1 MPVSPRKTLQVPD
14 FFTVFGH
21 SYMQYSFGTYYQT
34 GRADSLV
41 RAALDIEHTNWQ
53 NYSING
59 ARATIEASYTGGFH
73 RMFQRTKR
81 PTRGGPYTA
90 DGGCMI
96 LDYGINDIGLVSN
109 STQLKTAYQHAMRAM
124 ISRWRASVIYEND
137 FQVGTRTSYGAGFG
151 SVAAT
156 GYTSNNTAHWAT
168 STTNANFTLTLPSDY
183 NGEDVAICLV
193 GAGGL
198 AGGTVTWSG
207 TAGVTGTTSTSNIM
221 PSSAVSHT
229 PVVKRIT
236 NLTSANAGQT
246 IIGTV
251 TALDS
256 GGAVMLDCWWLE
268 ANNPPPVVVCD
279 IARLPAAGYTTN
291 YPSWSGTESSRDQDV
306 LDWNVALASVVAEF
320 DSMVQMAYID
330 NKIQKDSTLLYTDSL
345 HPNEKGAAVIADAI
359 MDAMKR
365 LTPFGNSITASMN
378 PGSPRAGGQ
387 LRPRISGQWYTADY
401 HLASSASASAA
412 AFGGTGALWAIPMWV
427 TQGREFWNRL
437 QMRVGATA
445 GTAWT
450 IRWGLYED
458 VAWSGYPGDLINE
471 ATSGGALSTGTVA
484 NTSIMSP
491 TSGAGSI
498 NWVLDPGLYWLGLLI
513 ASGSGSQTWVT
524 LNGPNDVMPN
534 ATATGPSTTV
544 AAVPNG
550 YRITGQATTALPT
563 TFPTGATA
571 TANAPFIGVQ
581 CFINPTN

>member
-1 MPVSPRKTLQVPD
+1 MPLSPRKTLQVPD

-21 SYMQYSFGTYYQT
+21 SYMQYSFGTFYQT

-73 RMFQRTKR
+73 RMFQRVKR
-81 PTRGGPYTA
+81 PQRGGPYTA
-90 DGGCMI
+90 DGGCAI
-96 LDYGINDIGLVSN
+96 FSYGINDIGLVSN

-124 ISRWRASVIYEND
+124 ISRWRAAVIYEND

-151 SVAAT
+151 SISAV

-168 STTNANFTLTLPSDY
+168 ATTNANFTLTLPSDY

-193 GAGGL
+193 GAGGV

-268 ANNPPPVVVCD
+268 ANDPPPVIVCD
-279 IARLPAAGYTTN
+279 IARLPAAGYTGN

-306 LDWNVALASVVAEF
+306 LDWNTALASVVAEF
-320 DSMVQMAYID
+320 DSMVQMAYVD
-330 NKIQKDSTLLYTDSL
+330 NKIQKSASLLYTDSL

-359 MDAMKR
+359 NDAIKR
-365 LTPFGNSITASMN
+365 LTPFGSSITASMN
-378 PGSPRAGGQ
+378 PGSPRTGGI
-387 LRPRISGQWYTADY
+387 LKPRRSGDWTTMDY
-401 HLASSASASAA
+401 HLAASTAASGFAA
-412 AFGGTGALWAIPMWV
+412 SGSLWAIPIWV

-437 QMRVGATA
+437 GLRVTATG
-445 GTAWT
+445 GTAYT

-458 VAWSGYPGDLINE
+458 VGWQAYPGDLINE
-471 ATSGGALSTGTVA
+471 ATAASALSTGTTA
-484 NTSIMSP
+484 NTTVMSP

-498 NWVLDPGLYWLGLLI
+498 NWVLDPGLYWVAILTV
-513 ASGSGSQTWVT
+513 SGSGTQTWAQLT
-524 LNGPNDVMPN
+524 GPNGVMPVTSS
-534 ATATGPSTTV
+534 AGPFTAIAS
-544 AAVPNG
+544 VPNG
-550 YRITGQATTALPT
+550 YKLTGQSTSALPT
-563 TFPTGATA
+563 TFPSGATA
-571 TANAPFIGVQ
+571 TAGPPGIQVQ
-581 CFINPTN
+581 VFINPTN

>member
-1 MPVSPRKTLQVPD
+1 MPLAPRKTLQVPD
-14 FFTVFGH
+14 FFSVVGH

-53 NYSING
+53 NFSVNG

-73 RMFQRTKR
+73 RMFQHVKK
-81 PTRGGPYTA
+81 PQRGGPYTA
-90 DGGCMI
+90 DGGCAI
-96 LDYGINDIGLVSN
+96 FCFGINDIGLVGN

-137 FQVGTRTSYGAGFG
+137 FQVGTRTTYGAGFG

-168 STTNANFTLTLPSDY
+168 ATTNATFTLTLPSDY

-268 ANNPPPVVVCD
+268 ANDPPPVIVCD

-291 YPSWSGTESSRDQDV
+291 YASWTGTEASRDQDV

-320 DSMVQMAYID
+320 DSMVQIAYVD
-330 NKIQKDSTLLYTDSL
+330 NKIQKSASLLYTDSL

-359 MDAMKR
+359 IDAMKR
-365 LTPFGNSITASMN
+365 LTPFGSSITAAMN
-378 PGSPRAGGQ
+378 PGSPRAGGT
-387 LRPRISGQWYTADY
+387 LKPRISGQWYTMEHSTNTATS
-401 HLASSASASAA
+401 LTSFAA
-412 AFGGTGALWAIPMWV
+412 GDLWAIPIWV

-437 QMRVGATA
+437 ALERTA
-445 GTAWT
+445 GTTAST
-450 IRWGLYED
+450 IRWGLYGD
-458 VAWSGYPGDLINE
+458 VAWSGYPKDLVNE
-471 ATSGGALSTGTVA
+471 ATSAGVFTTTATTGV
-484 NTSIMSP
+484 SMSP
-491 TSGAGSI
+491 TSGTGSI
-498 NWVLDPGLYWLGLLI
+498 NWVLDPGLYWLALLCVTTGT
-513 ASGSGSQTWVT
+513 SGNLRALQ
-524 LNGPNDVMPN
+524 GPNQVMPN
-534 ATATGPSTTV
+534 VLSTGLPPTTLLT
-544 AAVPNG
+544 VPNG
-550 YRITGQATTALPT
+550 YKLTGQATTALPT

-571 TANAPFIGVQ
+571 TASAPYIGVQ